1 MGLDNITQG
10 FINELKTILIGVIV
24 LQALMFVIM
33 TYRRTQSPV
42 ACLGAIVVGALILW
56 GVSNY
61 VTLKD
66 SVDTTITNMDRS
78 PNPSLAEQGP

>member
-10 FINELKTILIGVIV
+10 FINELKSILIGVIF
-24 LQALMFVIM
+24 LQALMFVIL
-33 TYRRTQSPV
+33 TYKRTQSPV

-61 VTLKD
+61 TVLKD
-66 SVDTTITNMDRS
+66 SVDTTVTNTNRS
-78 PNPSLAEQGP
+78 PNPTLAEQGP